1 MRKSRLSAVISVL
14 VAVTMVTLL
23 TTGCTTYK
31 NFKETFF
38 GGSGEISD
46 TIKIGVLE
54 PRTGNDSPKGD
65 LEIQGIELANKV
77 APQVLGKDI
86 ELVYADTQSSI
97 YVAESAAENLAAKSP
112 AVVLGSYG
120 DAVSLTASQIFGKR
134 QIPAIAITVSNPLIT
149 ANNPYYFRVNFT
161 DASQGRAL
169 AEYVFEY
176 LKEQKAVV
184 VKMLDE
190 DTATEMSS
198 QFSQELVKRTG
209 DEECV
214 STIEIPKTAEDF
226 SSYARELKESG
237 VTTVFMPTSLKNTE
251 KMLKAMKAE
260 GITNVN
266 LLGPKDWHEDK
277 LLRLQQQY
285 PGIQLTV
292 ASDFS
297 GNVTA
302 DAKTTE
308 LHEKFLEVYSREC
321 GKGEPPEE
329 VALAFDA
336 YMIAVEAIAKAGTV
350 EGEAVKDMLLS
361 IDGFGGASGEISIN
375 DRGEPKKDI
384 NIDIIRDNGFVSAY
398 TVK

>member
-120 DAVSLTASQIFGKR
+120 DAVSLTASRIFGKR